1 MVGVTD
7 NVIHITLNINSV
19 YRMTT
24 GVTFFGMLI
33 FHVLLSV
40 LSYLHNKYKH
50 DQLSVISIKV

>member
-24 GVTFFGMLI
+24 GVTFFGI
-33 FHVLLSV
+33 
-40 LSYLHNKYKH
+40 YLHNKYKH